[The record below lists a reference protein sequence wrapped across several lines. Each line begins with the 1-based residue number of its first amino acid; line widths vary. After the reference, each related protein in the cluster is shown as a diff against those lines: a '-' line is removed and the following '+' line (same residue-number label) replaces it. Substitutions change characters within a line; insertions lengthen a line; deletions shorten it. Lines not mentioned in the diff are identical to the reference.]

1 MAPARVP
8 IARTRRAAT
17 LIGESITAAR
27 KLQGLTADQVAQRA
41 NISRGTLRRL
51 EHGEATVGL
60 DVLLDVV
67 RVLGG
72 LDRLLVA
79 VDPYETD
86 LGRARANDA
95 LPKRI
100 RR

>member
-1 MAPARVP
+1 VAPAREPV
-8 IARTRRAAT
+8 ARTRRAAAQV
-17 LIGESITAAR
+17 GESLTAAR

-51 EHGEATVGL
+51 EHGEATVGF

-72 LDRLLVA
+72 LERLLLA

-86 LGRARANDA
+86 VGRARANEA